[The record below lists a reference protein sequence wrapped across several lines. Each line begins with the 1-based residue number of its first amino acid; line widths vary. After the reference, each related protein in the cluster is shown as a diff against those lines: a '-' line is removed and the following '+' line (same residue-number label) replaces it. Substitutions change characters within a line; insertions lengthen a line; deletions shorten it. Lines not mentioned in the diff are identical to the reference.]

1 MKIEDTL
8 KSILLVITSFLTFT
22 LFSCQGKSSSSN
34 SSTITKK
41 SIKDITMDTSP
52 HKHTNKLINE
62 TSPYLL
68 QHAHNPVNWYSWGE
82 EALNKAKT
90 ENKILLIS
98 IGYSACHWCHVMEH
112 ESFENEE
119 VAKLMNEHF
128 ICIKVDREERPD
140 IDQIY
145 MNAVQL
151 MTGRGGWPLNC
162 FTLPTGEPFYGG
174 TYFPKDQWIKIL
186 GNVANEYKIAPEK
199 INEYAQKLTEGIKSS
214 EILPMVKDN
223 APFSIEVLNAGVS
236 RIKKQ
241 FDYVEGGGDHTP
253 KFPMPNNY
261 QFLLQYYYHTKD
273 KEILDVIKLT
283 LDKMAYGGIYDQIG
297 GGFSRYSTDKYWK
310 TPHFEKMLYDNGQ
323 LVSLYSDAYQLTKK
337 PLYKHVVYQTL
348 EYIEREM
355 TAKNGAF
362 YSALDADS
370 EGKEGKFYVWSK
382 EELEQILGDDY
393 AFTKEYY
400 NINSLGKWE
409 GHYILLRKKDQ
420 EKIAK
425 LFKISVKEV
434 EKKIDKINATLL
446 KEREKRIRPGLDDKT
461 LTSWNALMLKGYV
474 DAYNVFGEERFLLA
488 AIKNANFI
496 VKTQIRQDGGL
507 NHNYKN
513 GVSNLDGYLED
524 YSFTTEALI
533 ALYQATFDEKWL
545 SHSKQLT
552 DYAISHF
559 YDPETGFFFFTSNNA
574 KGLVARKMELSD
586 NVVPSSNS
594 SMAKSLFLLG
604 ELYYNESY
612 TKKSKQM
619 LKNIEAQIAQ
629 YISGYSNWGIL
640 MFKHVQSFY
649 EVAITGK
656 KAHQKRIELN
666 EKYIPNKLIV
676 GSIKES
682 NLPLLEMKQVNGK
695 TMIYV
700 CYNKACQKPVEEVSE
715 ALEQIK

>member
-1 MKIEDTL
+1 
-8 KSILLVITSFLTFT
+8 
-22 LFSCQGKSSSSN
+22 
-34 SSTITKK
+34 
-41 SIKDITMDTSP
+41 MDTTE
-52 HKHTNKLINE
+52 HKHTNNLINE

-68 QHAHNPVNWYSWGE
+68 QHAHNPVNWYAWGE
-82 EALNKAKT
+82 EALEKAKA
-90 ENKILLIS
+90 ENKLLLIS
-98 IGYSACHWCHVMEH
+98 VGYSACHWCHVMEH
-112 ESFENEE
+112 ESFEDEE
-119 VAKLMNEHF
+119 VAKIMNDNF

-151 MTGRGGWPLNC
+151 MTRRGGWPLNC
-162 FTLPTGEPFYGG
+162 FALPTGEPFYGG
-174 TYFPKDQWIKIL
+174 TYFPKNQWLQIL
-186 GNVANEYKIAPEK
+186 ENVANEYKVAPQK
-199 INEYAQKLTEGIKSS
+199 VMEYAEKLTQGIKTS
-214 EILPMVKDN
+214 EMLPMIKDN
-223 APFSIEVLNAGVS
+223 TPFSMDVLDAGVV

-241 FDYVEGGGDHTP
+241 FDYVEGGGDHAP

-273 KEILDVIKLT
+273 KDVLDVVELT

-297 GGFSRYSTDKYWK
+297 GGFARYSTDKYWK
-310 TPHFEKMLYDNGQ
+310 APHFEKMLYDNGQ

-348 EYIEREM
+348 QYIEREM

-362 YSALDADS
+362 YSSLDADS
-370 EGKEGKFYVWSK
+370 EGEEGKFYVWSK
-382 EELEQILGDDY
+382 EELEEVLKDDY
-393 AFTKEYY
+393 PFVKEYY
-400 NINSLGKWE
+400 NVNSTGKWE
-409 GHYILLRKKDQ
+409 GHYILLRKKDDA
-420 EKIAK
+420 KIAK
-425 LFKISVKEV
+425 SFNLSVEDVK
-434 EKKIDKINATLL
+434 KKIDKINKILL
-446 KEREKRIRPGLDDKT
+446 KERANRVRPGLDDKT

-474 DAYNVFGEERFLLA
+474 DAYNVFGEEKFLKA

-496 VKTQIRQDGGL
+496 VSTQIRKDGGL

-513 GVSNLDGYLED
+513 GISNIDGYLED

-545 SHSKQLT
+545 EYAKQLT
-552 DYAISHF
+552 DYTITHF
-559 YDPETGFFFFTSNNA
+559 YDPETGFFFFTSNKA

-586 NVVPSSNS
+586 NVIPASNS

-604 ELYYNESY
+604 EIYYNKDY

-619 LKNIEAQIAQ
+619 LKNIEAQISQ

-640 MFKHVQSFY
+640 MLNNVKPFY
-649 EVAITGK
+649 EVAISGK
-656 KAHQKRIELN
+656 KAHSKKQTLN
-666 EKYIPNKLIV
+666 ENYIPNKLII